1 MKFLY
6 NQLIKQIKQH
16 LLMNKILLIIQREY
30 LTRVKKKSF
39 IVMTILGPLL
49 MASLILAPLII
60 SKFDKDQTYTIKVI
74 DQTPKIFTTIL
85 PSSEEIMLINDS
97 ITLVAAKTSFDPD
110 KYYGILYLPSD
121 FIKNPNS
128 AVLYTEK
135 QANIQVTQYIERV
148 MKDEIEK
155 GKLQAEGIKQETLES
170 IKTDVNL
177 KTFTLS
183 GKENN
188 ALLTT
193 AVGFAGGIAIYMFIF
208 LYGVQVMRGVIEE
221 KTNRIVE
228 VIISSVKPFQLMMG
242 KILGIALVGL
252 TQFMLWIVLTFLIS
266 STITTYIAKEKMDA
280 KNVAMSLNTQ
290 QANGIDKL
298 SDTKEMEK
306 SAMESIMSNID
317 SINIPLVLT
326 CFVIYFLGGYLLYS
340 ALFAAIGAAVDNETE
355 TQQFM
360 LPVTIP
366 LILSFVVAQSVITN
380 PESQLSFWF
389 SIIPLTSPVV
399 MMVRVAFGVPAWQL
413 ILSISLLILGFI
425 GTTWLAARIYRTG
438 ILLYGK
444 KVNYKELS
452 KWLFYKN

>member
-1 MKFLY
+1 
-6 NQLIKQIKQH
+6 
-16 LLMNKILLIIQREY
+16 
-30 LTRVKKKSF
+30 
-39 IVMTILGPLL
+39 
-49 MASLILAPLII
+49 
-60 SKFDKDQTYTIKVI
+60 
-74 DQTPKIFTTIL
+74 
-85 PSSEEIMLINDS
+85 
-97 ITLVAAKTSFDPD
+97 
-110 KYYGILYLPSD
+110 
-121 FIKNPNS
+121 
-128 AVLYTEK
+128 
-135 QANIQVTQYIERV
+135 
-148 MKDEIEK
+148 
-155 GKLQAEGIKQETLES
+155 
-170 IKTDVNL
+170 VNL

-252 TQFMLWIVLTFLIS
+252 TQFLLWIVLTFLIS

-290 QANGIDKL
+290 QANGMDKL

-306 SAMESIMSNID
+306 SAMESIMSNMD
-317 SINIPLVLT
+317 SINFPLVLT

-389 SIIPLTSPVV
+389 SMIPLTSPVV

-413 ILSISLLILGFI
+413 ILSISLLILGFV

>member
-1 MKFLY
+1 
-6 NQLIKQIKQH
+6 
-16 LLMNKILLIIQREY
+16 
-30 LTRVKKKSF
+30 
-39 IVMTILGPLL
+39 
-49 MASLILAPLII
+49 
-60 SKFDKDQTYTIKVI
+60 
-74 DQTPKIFTTIL
+74 
-85 PSSEEIMLINDS
+85 
-97 ITLVAAKTSFDPD
+97 
-110 KYYGILYLPSD
+110 
-121 FIKNPNS
+121 
-128 AVLYTEK
+128 
-135 QANIQVTQYIERV
+135 
-148 MKDEIEK
+148 
-155 GKLQAEGIKQETLES
+155 
-170 IKTDVNL
+170 VNL

-306 SAMESIMSNID
+306 SAMESIMSNMD
-317 SINIPLVLT
+317 SINFPLVLT

-399 MMVRVAFGVPAWQL
+399 MMVRVAFGVPTWQL